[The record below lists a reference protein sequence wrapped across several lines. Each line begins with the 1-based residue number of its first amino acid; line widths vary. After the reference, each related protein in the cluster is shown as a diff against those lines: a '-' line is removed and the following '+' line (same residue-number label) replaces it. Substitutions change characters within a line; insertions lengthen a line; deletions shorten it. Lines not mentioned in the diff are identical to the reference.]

1 VENLFQGRFKG
12 ILIEKESY
20 LLELC
25 RYIVL
30 NRLRV
35 KSGTNPIALKWS
47 SYPVTA
53 GLVAVP
59 EFLSPDWLLEQFGKN
74 RRIAQKRYREFVRD
88 GIANRPW
95 DELKGQIYLG
105 SDEFIERHS
114 AEDKE
119 LREIPRAQ
127 QSQSTDAGRILPRME
142 TGIAQAYRE
151 HGYRLQEIAAHLGVY
166 YATVSRNSRR

>member
-1 VENLFQGRFKG
+1 
-12 ILIEKESY
+12 
-20 LLELC
+20 
-25 RYIVL
+25 
-30 NRLRV
+30 
-35 KSGTNPIALKWS
+35 
-47 SYPVTA
+47 
-53 GLVAVP
+53 LVAVP

-114 AEDKE
+114 AENKDLK
-119 LREIPRAQ
+119 EIPGAQ
-127 QSQSTDAGRILPRME
+127 LKAVKPTLERIFAKDGE

-151 HGYRLQEIAAHLGVY
+151 HGYRLQEIAAHLGVH
-166 YATVSRNSRR
+166 YATVSRKLKKIEQRSA